1 VARINTKDFNLGLS
15 ARNHFSAGEIL
26 ELTIIPC
33 YGLLRVGKEL
43 VKFMKTFENELIDR
57 IADILKDFVRLDKD
71 MQEMHL
77 INTAKAIAYG
87 TILNKMNSDNQA
99 LDEIHAALDCKEWS
113 PETLDEIAAIVA
125 ATGRPINE
133 PDLELG

>member
-1 VARINTKDFNLGLS
+1 MARINTKDFNLGLS

-77 INTAKAIAYG
+77 INTAKAIAYA
-87 TILNKMNSDNQA
+87 TIL
-99 LDEIHAALDCKEWS
+99 
-113 PETLDEIAAIVA
+113 TLQ
-125 ATGRPINE
+125 RY
-133 PDLELG
+133 LL